1 MPTYLFMHPETEET
15 IELVQGM
22 KDKHCYIDENGVEWS
37 RVWVNPNTANATTA
51 MDPYSE
57 KDFVAKTRGKNY
69 SVGDMWNLSK
79 ELHEKRKQKEGK
91 DPIKT
96 KHNRDRQ
103 KAMDQRSTNR
113 VKQQCPKT
121 KKNN

>member
-22 KDKHCYIDENGVEWS
+22 KDKHFYVDENGVEWD
-37 RVWVNPNTANATTA
+37 RVWVNPNTANSTTE

-69 SVGDMWNLSK
+69 TVGEMWNLSK
-79 ELHEKRKQKEGK
+79 ELHEKRKIKEGR
-91 DPIKT
+91 DTIKA
-96 KHNRDRQ
+96 KHENERQ
-103 KAMDQRSTNR
+103 KAMDKRSENR
-113 VKQQCPKT
+113 AKQAASVK
-121 KKNN
+121 KKS